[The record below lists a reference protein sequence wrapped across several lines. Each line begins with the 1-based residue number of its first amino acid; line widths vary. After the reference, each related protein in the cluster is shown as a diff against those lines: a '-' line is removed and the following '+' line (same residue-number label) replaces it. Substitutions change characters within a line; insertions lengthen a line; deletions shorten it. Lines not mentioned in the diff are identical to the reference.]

1 MRGGGGGGREYTL
14 APRKILILIDWPV
27 LSKAGVR
34 LILNIFPSRSLEL
47 MVSSMQ
53 GVMPYIE
60 CPLGSRTVASTNN
73 TAFLDLSC
81 LACPIGQLHLDKDA
95 SKDCAFCPEGA
106 EFCTPAQLRMRHGF
120 MVLDV
125 HDPEKNATSV
135 CPNPEACKG
144 MSPGRM
150 CDLGYEGAGCA
161 QCMAG
166 HEVSDR
172 SVLVCV
178 ACAETLAMQVLQV
191 AVWVGKMVLIFALA
205 VKSVLGSSGSAKP
218 SGVHLNQLMSFSTL
232 SSAILSAML
241 QTRVA
246 RQVKDDAV
254 GSFFQGAAVILDMGS
269 GQAGSGAGMGLSL
282 QCSLGYFGLQP
293 ALWKGHLAFTALAT
307 AFAAALASSSGL
319 QVAMV
324 VGINCFLPE
333 FVGHFGRYLVCYRL
347 QENQGLQCPQ
357 APAFTGGF
365 ALVFGCMLLCTGGV
379 LYAWQGLYPS
389 EDDGQHPPGSP
400 DSASQPVHVSYLT
413 APYRETFAKWETE
426 RLLRKSCI
434 TLLSAALPITASP
447 ALQLV
452 SLGSVVLASLVMY
465 ALLLPYKDNRR
476 VPKVFSEGSYHP
488 LLGRSRSSGSSLTL
502 CRWNLA
508 EVALLTTCMVMIF
521 AVFALLANDLHWGQ
535 SHLVQLLIIAFTT
548 TLAVGICMALM
559 FMTIRSLLHEH
570 AAQASAKKALCR
582 GIHHPRT
589 PKPLP
594 VVPPGI
600 HPPGMTQPPVPAMPP
615 GIHPAGMTQLPV
627 PAVPPG
633 IHPPGMTQPPVP
645 AMSPG
650 IHPAGMTQLPVPAVP
665 PGIHPPGMTQPPVPA
680 MPPGI
685 HPAGMTQLPVPAMPP
700 GIHPPGMT
708 QPPVPAVPPGIH
720 PPGMTQPPVP
730 AMPPGIHPPGMTQPP
745 VPDVPPGIRPPG

>member
-1 MRGGGGGGREYTL
+1 MWTII
-14 APRKILILIDWPV
+14 PILILYKFLQTIIRNFNVFRAPESIPGCRLEAGPLHGAEGT
-27 LSKAGVR
+27 LSCRRGMGKPPSGHVIGCEICKPGTYQ
-34 LILNIFPSRSLEL
+34 LLENFSGECQKCSDYTEFCYPDKLN
-47 MVSSMQ
+47 VSKGFMMSPD
-53 GVMPYIE
+53 GVM
-60 CPLGSRTVASTNN
+60 N
-73 TAFLDLSC
+73 
-81 LACPIGQLHLDKDA
+81 
-95 SKDCAFCPEGA
+95 
-106 EFCTPAQLRMRHGF
+106 
-120 MVLDV
+120 
-125 HDPEKNATSV
+125 
-135 CPNPEACKG
+135 CPNPAVC
-144 MSPGRM
+144 PGGVVPSNEPSM

-282 QCSLGYFGLQP
+282 QCSLGYLGLQP

-347 QENQGLQCPQ
+347 QEDQGLQCPQ

-365 ALVFGCMLLCTGGV
+365 ALVFGCMLLCTGSV
-379 LYAWQGLYPS
+379 LYAWRGLYPS
-389 EDDGQHPPGSP
+389 EDDGRHPSGSP

-434 TLLSAALPITASP
+434 TLLAAALPITASP

-452 SLGSVVLASLVMY
+452 SLASVVLASLVMY

-476 VPKVFSEGSYHP
+476 VPKVISEGSYHP
-488 LLGRSRSSGSSLTL
+488 VLGRSRSSGSSLAL

-535 SHLVQLLIIAFTT
+535 SHVVQLLIIAFTT
-548 TLAVGICMALM
+548 TLAVVICMALM

-570 AAQASAKKALCR
+570 AAQASAKKA
-582 GIHHPRT
+582 T
-589 PKPLP
+589 
-594 VVPPGI
+594 
-600 HPPGMTQPPVPAMPP
+600 
-615 GIHPAGMTQLPV
+615 
-627 PAVPPG
+627 
-633 IHPPGMTQPPVP
+633 
-645 AMSPG
+645 
-650 IHPAGMTQLPVPAVP
+650 
-665 PGIHPPGMTQPPVPA
+665 
-680 MPPGI
+680 
-685 HPAGMTQLPVPAMPP
+685 
-700 GIHPPGMT
+700 
-708 QPPVPAVPPGIH
+708 
-720 PPGMTQPPVP
+720 
-730 AMPPGIHPPGMTQPP
+730 
-745 VPDVPPGIRPPG
+745 